1 MKNLDLTLVAGSTG
15 MPLKKG
21 TLLHIVESQREV
33 IDALVRGLVNYTTG
47 NVIILYGCV
56 ITGTNPGAISNTAG
70 AIYYNGEIYLVD
82 AQTFSTTGANIS
94 AWTILETSIVSGTS
108 YDTVLLTNA
117 SPASI
122 HKDRKFKL
130 VNSPIGGSGV
140 PNYVCDYN
148 STVVA
153 YFNEVN
159 YVTNTFTLTTSQ
171 TQTIT
176 SKQISIDKV
185 GRNITLHFIIE
196 FTFAGAG
203 GSLNDTFIIT
213 VPKYQNLTNGGK
225 FGVAN
230 LIKIVA
236 PGSAFIRTATC
247 QSLNNGTIV
256 VSMENAWTNGEQYKL
271 QGAVSYAI

>member
-1 MKNLDLTLVAGSTG
+1 MKKLDLSQITGSTG

-33 IDALVRGLVNYTTG
+33 LDALMRGLVNYTTG
-47 NVIILYGCV
+47 NVIVIYGCA
-56 ITGTNPGAISNTAG
+56 ITGTNPGVISNTAG
-70 AIYYNGEIYLVD
+70 AVYYNGEVYLVD
-82 AQTFSTTGANIS
+82 AQTFSTTGSNIPC
-94 AWTILETSIVSGTS
+94 WTIVETSVSGLG
-108 YDTVLLTNA
+108 YDTVLLTDA
-117 SPASI
+117 SIGYI

-130 VNSPIGGSGV
+130 VNGPIGGSGIA
-140 PNYVCDYN
+140 NYVCDYN